1 MGSPRHGVSSPGGSS
16 LKDQLERARQ
26 VLDGGVQAFEQRLRA
41 RRDAGRAENFQGFGA
56 ALHEHLVE
64 EQEGQ
69 AAEMVAVAM
78 ADDHRVDARD
88 GKPAAFEGQR
98 GIRAAIEQQAA
109 FGGFEEVGAM
119 EAPARA
125 ECVAAADDC
134 QFHDA
139 PLLPARVVPEMPPA
153 LSGTVTN
160 AGACPSPRIA
170 SQALG

>member
-1 MGSPRHGVSSPGGSS
+1 M
-16 LKDQLERARQ
+16 KDQLERARQ

-41 RRDAGRAENFQGFGA
+41 RRDAGRAQNFQGFRA

-88 GKPAAFEGQR
+88 GKAAAFEGQR

-125 ECVAAADDC
+125 EGVAAADDC
-134 QFHDA
+134 QFHG
-139 PLLPARVVPEMPPA
+139 VPHNPIRADSSMHVRHC
-153 LSGTVTN
+153 GKRTQCRTIIFR
-160 AGACPSPRIA
+160 C
-170 SQALG
+170 